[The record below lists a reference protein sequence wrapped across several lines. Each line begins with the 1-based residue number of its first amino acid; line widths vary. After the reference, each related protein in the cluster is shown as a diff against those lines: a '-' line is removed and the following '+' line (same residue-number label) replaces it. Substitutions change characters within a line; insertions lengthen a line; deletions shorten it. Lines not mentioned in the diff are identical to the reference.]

1 MLVEEPWRYEVTE
14 FDRRVFEALVPRDHP
29 LRKALTVIP
38 WGEFEVDLARYYSA
52 DEGQPAIK
60 PLVMLKLEY
69 LRYQHNLSDRQVIER
84 AGPDVSFRYFLQVG
98 SLFQLPDPSSLS
110 RFRGR
115 LGHEGFRRVFD
126 RWTTLARAAGL
137 VRDRL
142 RLKDASHVV
151 ANIAVPTTLGLLG
164 QIRDRLLSAAAP
176 FDPEA
181 AQGYR
186 VNSELVRERT
196 RGLELAAQLT
206 ARVAHLQDI
215 VAWAQQLPAPDRAAE
230 DRAWQQV
237 VALRELTAKILHD
250 QAHPDAGRRTVSVVD
265 PEARRGKH
273 GEWFDG
279 YKLDLLMDGD
289 SGFIT
294 GLNVLEAGGDEARDA
309 VLLVRQ
315 EEATHGNDIQALSL
329 DGAGFVGEVLHAL
342 EDPQGLALE
351 TFVPPKREADK
362 GLFPGADFVLSEDA
376 AHVTC
381 PAGQTSRYRQDDD
394 RKPGWIFRFA
404 RAQCDGCPL
413 VHQCLARPGHG
424 AFGKVVH
431 KTPYEPEFQRA
442 RQRARTEKYAQ
453 VRKEHPAV
461 ERKLNEVL
469 NHHGGRHARYWG
481 ISKILIQE
489 YMTCFT
495 VNLKRMVTLL
505 RHKAWAQA

>member
-1 MLVEEPWRYEVTE
+1 MLVEEPWRYEITE
-14 FDRRVFEALVPRDHP
+14 FDRRVFQELVPPDHPVREAL
-29 LRKALTVIP
+29 AAIP
-38 WGEFEVDLARYYSA
+38 WGEFEVDLAPYYCA
-52 DEGQPAIK
+52 DQGQPAIK

-69 LRYQHNLSDRQVIER
+69 LRYQYHLSDRQVIER
-84 AGPDVSFRYFLQVG
+84 TGPDVSFRYFLQVG
-98 SLFQLPDPSSLS
+98 AGFQLPDPSSLS

-115 LGHEGFRRVFD
+115 LGHAGFHRVFD
-126 RWTTLARAAGL
+126 RLTTLARAAGL

-151 ANIAVPTTLGLLG
+151 AHIAVPTTLGLLG
-164 QIRDRLLSAAAP
+164 QMRDRLLSAAAP

-181 AQGYR
+181 AEGYR
-186 VNSELVRERT
+186 VNTELVRERT
-196 RGLELAAQLT
+196 RGRALEEQLT

-215 VAWAQQLPAPDRAAE
+215 VAWAQQLPAPAGPAE
-230 DRAWQQV
+230 DRGWQKV
-237 VALRELTAKILHD
+237 VALRELAAKILHD

-273 GEWFDG
+273 GDWFDG

-289 SGFIT
+289 SEFIT
-294 GLNVLEAGGDEARDA
+294 GVNVLEAGGDEARDA
-309 VLLVRQ
+309 VWLVRQ

-329 DGAGFVGEVLHAL
+329 DGAGYVGEVLREF
-342 EDPQGLALE
+342 EDPEGLARE
-351 TFVPPKREADK
+351 PWVPPKKEADT

-381 PAGQTSRYRQDDD
+381 PAGQVSRYRQNDD

-404 RAQCDGCPL
+404 RAQCDACPWM
-413 VHQCLARPGHG
+413 HQCLARPGRG
-424 AFGKVVH
+424 AFGRVVH
-431 KTPYEPEFQRA
+431 KTRYEPEFQRV
-442 RQRARTEKYAQ
+442 RQRARTEQYAQ

-481 ISKILIQE
+481 IAKVLSQE
-489 YMTCFT
+489 YMTCFA
-495 VNLKRMVTLL
+495 VNLKRLISFL
-505 RHKAWAQA
+505 RPRAPAYA

>member
-1 MLVEEPWRYEVTE
+1 MLVDEPWRYEVTE
-14 FDRRVFEALVPRDHP
+14 FDRRVFEVFVAREHP
-29 LRKALTVIP
+29 LRKALMAIP
-38 WGEFEVDLARYYSA
+38 WAEFETDLAPYYCA
-52 DEGQPAIK
+52 EQGQPAIK

-69 LRYQHNLSDRQVIER
+69 LRYQHQLSDRQVIDR
-84 AGPDVSFRYFLQVG
+84 TSTDVSFRYFLQVG
-98 SLFQLPDPSSLS
+98 ALFRLPDPSSLS

-115 LGHEGFRRVFD
+115 LGRDGFHRVFD
-126 RWTTLARAAGL
+126 RLTSLARSAGL
-137 VRDRL
+137 VQDRL

-186 VNSELVRERT
+186 VNTELVRERT
-196 RGLELAAQLT
+196 RGLTLAEQLT
-206 ARVAHLQDI
+206 ARVTHLQDI
-215 VAWAQQLPAPDRAAE
+215 LAWAQQLPAPDHPAE

-237 VALRELTAKILHD
+237 VALRELAAKILHD

-273 GEWFDG
+273 GDWFDG

-294 GLNVLEAGGDEARDA
+294 GVNVLEAGGDEARDA

-315 EEATHGNDIQALSL
+315 EEAAHGNDIQALSL
-329 DGAGFVGEVLHAL
+329 DGAGYVGEVLHEL
-342 EDPQGLALE
+342 EDPEGLALE
-351 TFVPPKREADK
+351 TFVPPKKEADS

-381 PAGQTSRYRQDDD
+381 PAGQASRYRQCDD

-413 VHQCLARPGHG
+413 VHQCLARPGQG
-424 AFGKVVH
+424 AFGRVVH
-431 KTPYEPEFQRA
+431 KTQYEPEFQRV
-442 RQRARTEKYAQ
+442 RQRARTEEYAR

-481 ISKILIQE
+481 TSKILIQE
-489 YMTCFT
+489 YMTCFA
-495 VNLKRMVTLL
+495 VNLKRFVSFL
-505 RHKAWAQA
+505 RPRARAYA